1 MKSHPRP
8 PSRRLPLLFLPAA
21 ALLLLLL
28 APLPAAAFTLRLP
41 GDAASTNALV
51 IPPTDAFS
59 DEALCIA
66 PAIRCAGVGER
77 DLWLLAQSVDFT
89 GTALQDFRVCASSVT
104 LSSIVSQNA
113 AIGAKAAAL
122 STNSVI
128 QGDLLLC
135 AQTAVLE
142 GIVGGESRIIA
153 NTVTLSGTFN
163 STVRVS
169 AANLSLSPSLVVNG
183 DLVCDT
189 PDLPVPPPGAR
200 ILGKIRHTPAAPP
213 VSPWDAFRAR
223 LFLHGVFYLGAIL
236 VGIPFVALFPLA
248 AGNAVRSIRLHP
260 WRSLLSG
267 ALTLFLAPS
276 VCALLFVTVIGIP
289 LALVALLFLLL
300 LLYLSHIV
308 VALCIGHFF
317 TGRGRPQTLP
327 LVLRSLA
334 IGLFCIYFFSAI
346 PPLSSWIVLPVV
358 VLGLGA
364 LCQALR
370 HPVIFA
376 RAPFPPPVPPPVPP
390 SP

>member
-1 MKSHPRP
+1 MKTPPRR
-8 PSRRLPLLFLPAA
+8 PSRRLPRLLLPAAA

-28 APLPAAAFTLRLP
+28 APLPADAFTLRLP

-51 IPPTDAFS
+51 ISPTDAFS
-59 DEALCIA
+59 DETLCVA
-66 PAIRCAGVGER
+66 PAIQYAGVGER
-77 DLWLLAQSVDFT
+77 DIWLFAQSVDFT
-89 GTALQDFRVCASSVT
+89 GTALQDFRVCASSLT

-113 AIGAKAAAL
+113 AIGAKAVAL

-169 AANLSLSPSLVVNG
+169 AATLSLSPTLVVNG

-236 VGIPFVALFPLA
+236 VGIPFVALFPLS
-248 AGNAVRSIRLHP
+248 AGNAVRAIRMHP
-260 WRSLLSG
+260 WRSVISG
-267 ALTLFLAPS
+267 ALTLFLAPTA
-276 VCALLFVTVIGIP
+276 CALLCVTLIGIP
-289 LALVALLFLLL
+289 LAIVGLLFLLV

-308 VALCIGHFF
+308 VALCIGHLV

-334 IGLFCIYFFSAI
+334 IGLFFIYFLSAI
-346 PPLSSWIVLPVV
+346 PPLSTYLVLPVV
-358 VLGLGA
+358 ILGLGA
-364 LCQALR
+364 LFQAIR
-370 HPVIFA
+370 HPVVFA
-376 RAPFPPPVPPPVPP
+376 RTPVPPPVPP
-390 SP
+390 SPPAA